1 MTNHDRIAQNPH
13 HRSFPEK
20 TFTPKFSREN
30 YLKKK
35 KKKKKKRKK
44 KTFISRHEKA
54 TNLLDISIHMK
65 RPSKKSKK
73 KKSHHFPTKKLSRK
87 TISKETNKYETRKR
101 NRKTVEHGYT
111 SSSSRSTSGDGK
123 KLSVNFLERE
133 RGVLER
139 EAEARE

>member
-30 YLKKK
+30 YF
-35 KKKKKKRKK
+35 KKKKKRKK

-73 KKSHHFPTKKLSRK
+73 KKKSSFSNQKTFQENNIQGNKQVRNQKKK
-87 TISKETNKYETRKR
+87 QR
-101 NRKTVEHGYT
+101 NR
-111 SSSSRSTSGDGK
+111 
-123 KLSVNFLERE
+123 
-133 RGVLER
+133 
-139 EAEARE
+139 

>member
-30 YLKKK
+30 YF
-35 KKKKKKRKK
+35 KKKKKRKK

-73 KKSHHFPTKKLSRK
+73 KKVIIFQPKNFPGKQYPRKQTSTKPE
-87 TISKETNKYETRKR
+87 KETEKPLDIDIPHHHHHDQQAVMEKNCQ
-101 NRKTVEHGYT
+101 
-111 SSSSRSTSGDGK
+111 
-123 KLSVNFLERE
+123 
-133 RGVLER
+133 
-139 EAEARE
+139 